1 MIYTIGYAAL
11 TPAQILA
18 IADAVGAAKIVDC
31 RLKPVS
37 RKPGFHR
44 TSLERALG
52 DRYEW
57 REELGGGAV
66 KAYALRALCERKDTL
81 LLMCL
86 ETAPGDCHRHQDIG
100 VPLAGVGVEVRH
112 IFEDQIVTATELQRS
127 LEAGDD
133 DEYEF
138 DHFDLAAVSSACS
151 ARPS

>member
-11 TPAQILA
+11 TPAQVLA

-44 TSLERALG
+44 TSLERVLG
-52 DRYEW
+52 SRYEW
-57 REELGGGAV
+57 RMELGGGAV
-66 KAYALRALCERKDTL
+66 TLYALHALSKSTETL

-86 ETAPGDCHRHQDIG
+86 ESAPGDCHRHHDIA
-100 VPLAGVGVEVRH
+100 VPLARRGVEVRH
-112 IFEDQIVTATELQRS
+112 IFEDQIVTAAELQRS
-127 LEAGDD
+127 LDAGDD

-138 DHFDLAAVSSACS
+138 DHFDLASVSSACS